1 MKSVAA
7 LALSCVSL
15 LLIADT
21 SVGQGQIY
29 CGRRLA
35 ETLAYLCDNPLI
47 NRPGLIIKRTS
58 YDTIMSDDFAWPWIP
73 HRQAKGM
80 RNKRQTV
87 TSECCDKPCTLNEL
101 LTYCSY

>member
-1 MKSVAA
+1 MKIAA

-15 LLIADT
+15 LLIAD
-21 SVGQGQIY
+21 SSDGQGQIY

-47 NRPGLIIKRTS
+47 NRPGLIKRTN
-58 YDTIMSDDFAWPWIP
+58 YNAIMSNDFWPWIAR
-73 HRQAKGM
+73 HNAKGM